1 MSDKDTL
8 WGLLLGTA
16 AVGLLAYF
24 FIRDGADDA
33 SPPFALLLS
42 VLASVF
48 SVCIHRE
55 WRGVKDEFRFV
66 PFEVD
71 AAAFS
76 IWVLFIYPASLFSG
90 VAQVFWCIS
99 DAWDCPS
106 PHRASV
112 LYFFAAAWL
121 CTAVWPLVFGKR
133 WYYTA
138 ALSLFGA
145 SAFATTAL
153 AELGA
158 WRPGKSEWDRWGVAT
173 PCALLAGWTAVAFL
187 IGVAI
192 AVEQPAGGGAASE
205 KVGLRDLAASPSGSP
220 LPTNQHTPSPAN
232 SAAAGGAAA
241 LIACAIGI
249 AATLLPDP
257 ILPLVASWAIAFFTH
272 ASKLQRVASC
282 VSLASVCALV
292 LLRVYYT

>member
-1 MSDKDTL
+1 MADNDTL

-16 AVGLLAYF
+16 AVGLLAYV
-24 FIRDGADDA
+24 FIRDGEDEA
-33 SPPFALLLS
+33 SPAFALLLS
-42 VLASVF
+42 VLASVL
-48 SVCIHRE
+48 SVCVHRE
-55 WRGVKDEFRFV
+55 WRAVNEDFRFV
-66 PFEVD
+66 PFEVHP
-71 AAAFS
+71 AAFS

-90 VAQVFWCIS
+90 GAQVFWCLS

-121 CTAVWPLVFGKR
+121 CTSVWPLVFGKR
-133 WYYTA
+133 QYYTA

-158 WRPGKSEWDRWGVAT
+158 WTPGRSEWDRWGVAM

-192 AVEQPAGGGAASE
+192 AVEKPAGGAASE
-205 KVGLRDLAASPSGSP
+205 KMSLKHEGVSPSSSP
-220 LPTNQHTPSPAN
+220 LPTVHPISSATK

-257 ILPLVASWAIAFFTH
+257 TLPLVAAWAVAFFTN
-272 ASKLQRVASC
+272 ASKLQRAASC
-282 VSLASVCALV
+282 VSLVAVSTLV
-292 LLRVYYT
+292 LFRVYYI